1 MTIEQ
6 TPFGSYR
13 DKPVVAYM
21 LTNAHGLTARLIS
34 FGARLTEMHV
44 PSKDGSMADIVLGF
58 DDLASYVAT
67 DTYFGAT
74 CGRYGNRIRAGR
86 LALDGET
93 IQVTANEGPNHLHGG
108 TEGFDKQVW
117 DAHLDESENAVTFSL
132 VSSNGAEGFPGE
144 LLLKSKYVLTDDDRL
159 LITMSGMSDRLTIL
173 NMVHHSYWNVA
184 GHGSGAVTDH
194 LLQVP
199 GGFYTPVD
207 EQLLAT
213 GEVLSVAGSAFDF
226 REAKKIGRDIDA
238 VANAG
243 FGRLTEAGGGYDH
256 NWVLDGFGPGL
267 REVATLHDPG
277 SGRGLTLKS
286 TEPGVQVYTGGYLSA
301 DVVGKGS
308 QPYCR
313 YAGLTF
319 ETQKF
324 PGSPNFVHF
333 PSTRLDPGAVYDHR
347 MEVQFFAR

>member
-1 MTIEQ
+1 MTIKQE
-6 TPFGSYR
+6 PFGSYR
-13 DKPVVAYM
+13 DKPVIAYT

-34 FGARLTEMHV
+34 FGARLIEMHV
-44 PSKDGSMADIVLGF
+44 PDKDGSMSDIVLGF

-74 CGRYGNRIRAGR
+74 CGRYGNRIRVGR
-86 LALDGET
+86 FALEDKT
-93 IQVTANEGPNHLHGG
+93 IQVTANESANHLHGG
-108 TEGFDKQVW
+108 AEGFDKQVW
-117 DAHLDESENAVTFSL
+117 DAHPNESENAVTFSL
-132 VSSNGAEGFPGE
+132 VSNDGAEGFPGE

-159 LITMSGMSDRLTIL
+159 LITMSGTSDQITIL

-199 GGFYTPVD
+199 SGFYTPVD

-213 GEVLSVAGSAFDF
+213 GEILSVSGSPFDF
-226 REAKKIGRDIDA
+226 REAKKVGRDIEA

-256 NWVLDGFGPGL
+256 NWVLNDFGPVL
-267 REVATLHDPG
+267 RDVATLCDQA
-277 SGRGLTLKS
+277 SGRGFTLRS
-286 TEPGVQVYTGGYLSA
+286 TEPGVQIYTGGYLSA
-301 DVVGKGS
+301 EVVGKGG

-324 PGSPNFVHF
+324 PGSPNFAHF
-333 PSTRLDPGAVYDHR
+333 PSTRLDPGEVYDHR
-347 MEVQFFAR
+347 MEIQFFAQ